1 MQALHKL
8 ITAAHSQPS
17 ALTTRK
23 APVSLSAAAQK
34 QAYLIMNKETGALEA
49 ADAGVSHVFSSTAG
63 WCHDTGEAKPDERF
77 SRSCRYH
84 NLATDKSGHTQYFS
98 PLGAASDGVPEFLN
112 FERINSPYSEPSCAL
127 VMPMPVHFLRGCK
140 SVPSWCANSI
150 FHGLADLVL
159 PVFVMRQMAQLYGDG
174 APYAGPNGGSPV
186 PPGDALP
193 EYDTNVLF
201 VMDGSID
208 VTSGQMKGP
217 LVASLSRYDCLSRT

>member
-1 MQALHKL
+1 M
-8 ITAAHSQPS
+8 
-17 ALTTRK
+17 
-23 APVSLSAAAQK
+23 
-34 QAYLIMNKETGALEA
+34 
-49 ADAGVSHVFSSTAG
+49 
-63 WCHDTGEAKPDERF
+63 
-77 SRSCRYH
+77 
-84 NLATDKSGHTQYFS
+84 
-98 PLGAASDGVPEFLN
+98 N
-112 FERINSPYSEPSCAL
+112 FERINSPYSEPACAL

-217 LVASLSRYDCLSRT
+217 LVASLSRYDCQELSSQPSSLLKACVPASKLPPSLLKACLPLFLKVLSF